1 MIIRNVVLVISF
13 LGLAGCASTE
23 LKKSF
28 MPVKNTY
35 ESIQFNPVFGE
46 VTSKHPEYLKAQ
58 KECENTVYADG
69 VKINDIFVHDRS
81 KLNGI
86 STKHMSEY
94 IKNRLSLGLGING
107 SFNLASAALSIPIES
122 DTPSYQSKGSP
133 KTYEDYSK
141 EYMTLEK
148 PTEIKTINRLQ
159 EKYIEC
165 MREEKKF
172 EPIKFI
178 IKNSET
184 GEIIREHKVK
194 K

>member
-1 MIIRNVVLVISF
+1 MIIRNMVLVIPF

-28 MPVKNTY
+28 KPVKKTY
-35 ESIQFNPVFGE
+35 ETIQFNPVFGE

-58 KECENTVYADG
+58 KECENTVYDDG
-69 VKINDIFVHDRS
+69 VKINDILVYDRS

-94 IKNRLSLGLGING
+94 IKNRSSRSLGING
-107 SFNLASAALSIPIES
+107 SFNLASAALSIPIKS
-122 DTPSYQSKGSP
+122 DTPSYQSKGNP
-133 KTYEDYSK
+133 KTYEDYTK

-148 PTEIKTINRLQ
+148 PTEIKAINSLQ
-159 EKYIEC
+159 DKYIEC
-165 MREEKKF
+165 MQEEKNF
-172 EPIKFI
+172 EPLKFI
-178 IKNSET
+178 VKNAET
-184 GEIIREHKVK
+184 GEIIRVHKVK